1 MTTALEKAIE
11 KVKALS
17 SERQDYV
24 AEVLEEIA
32 AEGDVYRLTDSE
44 RQLVREGIA
53 ELDRG
58 EYASDAAVAAVLRR
72 PWA

>member
-1 MTTALEKAIE
+1 MIKVLEQAIE
-11 KVKALS
+11 KVRTLS
-17 SERQDYV
+17 TERQKYV

-32 AEGDVYRLTDSE
+32 AEGDVYQLTDAE
-44 RQLVREGIA
+44 RKLVREGTA

-58 EYASDAAVAAVLRR
+58 EYASEALVDALLRR

>member
-17 SERQDYV
+17 VERQDYV

-44 RQLVREGIA
+44 RQLVRKGTA

-58 EYASDAAVAAVLRR
+58 EYSSDSAVAAVLRR

>member
-17 SERQDYV
+17 KERQEYV

-44 RQLVREGIA
+44 RQLVREGTA